1 MKQKTA
7 DTLIEPEDIVIEGCS
22 AHFVQEKIPAYE
34 AIPLVGDMM
43 KNLVVTLPE
52 STIAKLL
59 SYVYVELNGQYCA
72 LDNAVV
78 VNQHVKD
85 PYWLYVL
92 YFNVV
97 KRNFSFLTDGRL
109 QTLLEMVAPVK
120 KENSED
126 ENSDIETLQD

>member
-7 DTLIEPEDIVIEGCS
+7 ETLFEPEDIVLEGS
-22 AHFVQEKIPAYE
+22 TEHFVQEKVPAYD

-43 KNLVVTLPE
+43 KNLVVTLPQE
-52 STIAKLL
+52 TIAKLL
-59 SYVYVELNGQYCA
+59 SYVYVEIGGQYVA

-92 YFNVV
+92 YFSVV

-109 QTLLEMVAPVK
+109 QKLLEMVAPPK
-120 KENSED
+120 N
-126 ENSDIETLQD
+126 ENSDDENTATETSQG

>member
-1 MKQKTA
+1 MKQKSA
-7 DTLIEPEDIVIEGCS
+7 ETLFEPQDISIEGCTE
-22 AHFVQEKIPAYE
+22 HFVQEKVPAYE

-52 STIAKLL
+52 ATIAKLL
-59 SYVYVELNGQYCA
+59 SYVYVELNGQYVA
-72 LDNAVV
+72 LDNAVI

-109 QTLLEMVAPVK
+109 QKLLEMVAPPK
-120 KENSED
+120 NENSED
-126 ENSDIETLQD
+126 GNSATETSQD